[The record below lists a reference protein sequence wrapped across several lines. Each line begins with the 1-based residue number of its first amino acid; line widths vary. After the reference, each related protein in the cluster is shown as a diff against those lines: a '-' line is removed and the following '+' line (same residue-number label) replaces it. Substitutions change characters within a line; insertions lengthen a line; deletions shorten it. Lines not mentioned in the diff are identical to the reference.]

1 MISNKRQKTVKGI
14 CLAFLMVWTL
24 FPIYWMFTLSIRSL
38 DDLNSGFSFY
48 PRSFSLDNFI
58 GLFTEK
64 GFLNAILNS
73 LFVTCTSLCV
83 SLVFGV
89 MCSYILSRARFKFGM
104 KGPMLFWVL
113 LIRILPPISLAL
125 PLYIMMTS
133 LGIINTMTP
142 IVLAHILI
150 NVPFIIWFL
159 LSFFQKLPVEVE
171 ESAMVDGASEW
182 QMFTKIVL
190 PQVLPGLTAVGIL
203 SFMTSWN
210 EYLYGVIF
218 VQDPQNFT
226 IPLLLSTMNSE
237 QELTQWG
244 MVASGGVISLIPVLF
259 FVIFAQ
265 NFLISGLSSGAV
277 KE

>member
-1 MISNKRQKTVKGI
+1 MYFLYMQIEIKRLILVNMHNSHFYFSD
-14 CLAFLMVWTL
+14 L
-24 FPIYWMFTLSIRSL
+24 LS
-38 DDLNSGFSFY
+38 DG
-48 PRSFSLDNFI
+48 
-58 GLFTEK
+58 
-64 GFLNAILNS
+64 
-73 LFVTCTSLCV
+73 
-83 SLVFGV
+83 
-89 MCSYILSRARFKFGM
+89 
-104 KGPMLFWVL
+104 
-113 LIRILPPISLAL
+113 RI
-125 PLYIMMTS
+125 
-133 LGIINTMTP
+133 
-142 IVLAHILI
+142 
-150 NVPFIIWFL
+150 L

>member
-1 MISNKRQKTVKGI
+1 
-14 CLAFLMVWTL
+14 MVWTL
-24 FPIYWMFTLSIRSL
+24 FPIYWMFTLAIRSQ
-38 DDLNSGFSFY
+38 DDLNSGFSLY

-64 GFLNAILNS
+64 GFLDAILNS

>member
-1 MISNKRQKTVKGI
+1 MKKLVAT
-14 CLAFLMVWTL
+14 A
-24 FPIYWMFTLSIRSL
+24 
-38 DDLNSGFSFY
+38 
-48 PRSFSLDNFI
+48 PRVAALVEYEDR
-58 GLFTEK
+58 
-64 GFLNAILNS
+64 AILANE
-73 LFVTCTSLCV
+73 VKIRV
-83 SLVFGV
+83 RFGAPKHGTEV
-89 MCSYILSRARFKFGM
+89 VDFRAA
-104 KGPMLFWVL
+104 
-113 LIRILPPISLAL
+113 S
-125 PLYIMMTS
+125 
-133 LGIINTMTP
+133 
-142 IVLAHILI
+142 
-150 NVPFIIWFL
+150 PFIDEDFN
-159 LSFFQKLPVEVE
+159 
-171 ESAMVDGASEW
+171 GEW